1 MTNGVALM
9 YAFNQRVSADGR
21 RRVDL
26 ADRYGRTIRNAYVM
40 SGAGL
45 PLNVPLEQETTV
57 TDYTKYPQ
65 VVVGFMQGDP
75 LPVVL
80 GALDNIS
87 VTYARETNTDT
98 YYDTESVQG
107 PKLKAEADEDID
119 ANVASMEEVVLAAP
133 QGGRL
138 MLKRN
143 GHAMLAGVG
152 VSVQMPEGS
161 YMRVSAGGDTS
172 GRVPL
177 AKPLTDLLNEMSFKI
192 NDLQQEIASLR
203 AQLMGPTS
211 LNLVNVGVAP
221 VQTSPP
227 SPVPVQALV
236 LLPAAVTPIQGQLT
250 DVGLSEGNTL
260 PGVDV
265 LTISS
270 ATLRISSVTEG

>member
-1 MTNGVALM
+1 MNNGVALM
-9 YAFNQRVSADGR
+9 YAVNQRVSADGR
-21 RRVDL
+21 KRVDL
-26 ADRYGRTIRNAYVM
+26 VDRYGRTIRNAYVM
-40 SGAGL
+40 SGVGM
-45 PLNVPLEQETTV
+45 PLNVPLEQETPP

-80 GALDNIS
+80 GALDNSS
-87 VTYARETNTDT
+87 VSYTSETSTDT
-98 YYDTESVQG
+98 YYDTDATGG
-107 PKLKAEADEDID
+107 PELKPAADADIEA
-119 ANVASMEEVVLAAP
+119 NTASMEEVVLAAP

-138 MLKRN
+138 ILKRN

-152 VSVQMPEGS
+152 VSMQVPEGS
-161 YMRVSAGGDTS
+161 YVRVSAGGDTS
-172 GRVPL
+172 GRVAL
-177 AKPLTDLLNEMSFKI
+177 AKPLTDLLNDMTFKI
-192 NDLQQEIASLR
+192 NDLQQEVADLR

-211 LNLVNVGVAP
+211 LNLLNVGVAP

-236 LLPAAVTPIQGQLT
+236 LLPAAVLPLQGQLT
-250 DVGLSEGNTL
+250 DVGLSAGDTL